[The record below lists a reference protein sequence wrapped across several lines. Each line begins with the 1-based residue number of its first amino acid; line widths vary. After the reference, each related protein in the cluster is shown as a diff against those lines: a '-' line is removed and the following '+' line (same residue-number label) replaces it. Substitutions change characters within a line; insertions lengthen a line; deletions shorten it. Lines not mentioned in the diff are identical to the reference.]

1 MADGCTLLILA
12 GGRSRRMGRDKA
24 ALPARASNPSHELP
38 RRPTPTFVEQI
49 ASRLQPV
56 VDEVIVAGHASQA
69 LGDNLRVITD
79 LFPGGGPLA
88 GMHAGFLAARHTL
101 VWVVACD
108 LPDVEP
114 ALGPLMRSLANDCE
128 AVVPLLDGEP
138 EGVCA
143 LYRRGLAP
151 RIEALLIAGERSV
164 RSLLARCAVRYL
176 TALELRAVD
185 PGLRSFRNVNTPA
198 DYATWLKTRSS

>member
-1 MADGCTLLILA
+1 
-12 GGRSRRMGRDKA
+12 MGRDKA
-24 ALPARASNPSHELP
+24 GLPAGDGTLLQHLAH
-38 RRPTPTFVEQI
+38 
-49 ASRLQPV
+49 RLGPV
-56 VDEVIVAGHASQA
+56 VDETIVAGGSATLELAGVRQIDDHH
-69 LGDNLRVITD
+69 
-79 LFPGGGPLA
+79 PGLGPLA

-114 ALGPLMRSLANDCE
+114 ALGTLMQSLAHDYE
-128 AVVPLLDGEP
+128 AVVPVVDGES

-143 LYRRGLAP
+143 VYRRALAP
-151 RIEALLIAGERSV
+151 SIEALLIAGERSV

-176 TALELRAVD
+176 TAQELRTVD

-198 DYATWLKTRSS
+198 DYAAWLKTRSS